1 MLPGLPVRVR
11 HGELVL
17 IGEQRRR
24 HGVGGR
30 PHLRRHPRMGA
41 VAVGVGARVRRRR
54 LRHPGLPEELLGGG
68 SALGLAWLRGRE
80 RLPRREGRGGEAG
93 GDNWRRPEGGGGGGG
108 RGLMGIWEFGREPNG
123 IYTVGGVAGGPGGK
137 RQMTPAPLLVVRFE
151 PASANSVGCSIY
163 CSNLQGSYSVT
174 S

>member
-80 RLPRREGRGGEAG
+80 RLPGREGRGGEAG
-93 GDNWRRPEGGGGGGG
+93 GDNWRPEGGRGGGGPDG
-108 RGLMGIWEFGREPNG
+108 NL
-123 IYTVGGVAGGPGGK
+123 GVWPGAERYLYRWKSCRRARRKEANDTG
-137 RQMTPAPLLVVRFE
+137 TPAGRQV
-151 PASANSVGCSIY
+151 
-163 CSNLQGSYSVT
+163 
-174 S
+174 